1 MDREVKYR
9 YVTEHDYNVVAGP
22 DWPAYDQFQ
31 LHNGVPDFVYD
42 EINTM
47 LWNREPFTDPAFC
60 VLPFY
65 GMEYPDKTVCCLMT
79 SQANLEQVKTD
90 MLTGRRPRDCQH
102 CWTLEDS
109 GVKSDRLIKNETLD
123 FYTKRDLI
131 NLYNDAKSGYN
142 KTVHYKIDTN
152 VTCNA
157 TCVTCGSG
165 GSSAWAELERK
176 NLGASV
182 PIVPVREIN
191 NHDADQL
198 VDYTSA
204 VAISFRGGEPLLSD
218 TNFYILEKLLEHGND
233 QCFISFVTNG
243 SITLPQKYRELVT
256 KFKNMNFS
264 FSIDGIGPVFEYMR
278 YPLKWAKIQEN
289 INFCRDHNILVSS
302 NYTVSNIN
310 IIYHEQTTQWFKDNK
325 IPFRIGFVE
334 SPSQFGPSALPK
346 DIKEKIKS
354 KTPELA
360 GMLTHS
366 AQDDQNFEK
375 MKQAIARQDS
385 WKKIQI
391 QDFLPEFV
399 QLVNL

>member
-9 YVTEHDYNVVAGP
+9 YITEQDYNVVAGP
-22 DWPAYDQFQ
+22 DWPSYDQFQ
-31 LHNGVPDFVYD
+31 LHYDVPDFVYD

-47 LWNREPFTDPAFC
+47 LWNQKPFDDPAFC

-65 GMEYPDKTVCCLMT
+65 GMEYPAGVACCLM
-79 SQANLEQVKTD
+79 SSHANLAQVKAD
-90 MLTGRRPRDCQH
+90 MLNGRRPRDCQH

-123 FYTKRDLI
+123 FYAKKDLI
-131 NLYNDAKSGYN
+131 SLYNEATAGHN
-142 KTVHYKIDTN
+142 KTIHYKIDTN

-176 NLGASV
+176 NLGSSV
-182 PIVPVREIN
+182 PIVPVTEIN
-191 NHDADQL
+191 NHEADQL
-198 VDYTSA
+198 VDYASA

-243 SITLPQKYRELVT
+243 SIVLPRKYRDLVT

-278 YPLKWAKIQEN
+278 YPLKWPRIQEN
-289 INFCRDHNILVSS
+289 INFCRDSGILVSS

-310 IIYHEQTTQWFKDNK
+310 IMYYEQTTQWFKDNK
-325 IPFRIGFVE
+325 IPFRIGYVE
-334 SPSQFGPSALPK
+334 NPHFRPGALPEN
-346 DIKEKIKS
+346 IKEKIRS
-354 KTPELA
+354 INPELS
-360 GMLTHS
+360 GILRSTN
-366 AQDDQNFEK
+366 QDEQDFK
-375 MKQAIARQDS
+375 RMKQVIIQQDH

-391 QDFLPEFV
+391 RDFLPEFA